1 MEVDAQR
8 SVLVDASQNTFLVN
22 SYSVASKVLAADLI
36 DIEKMQSH
44 FLLSAASLGS
54 QLLKTYDMGPDA
66 NGNPAELTPERLTEF
81 FFSILEGRTQIADL
95 DGSIDIEE
103 IKRAFA

>member
-1 MEVDAQR
+1 ME
-8 SVLVDASQNTFLVN
+8 N
-22 SYSVASKVLAADLI
+22 
-36 DIEKMQSH
+36 H

-54 QLLKTYDMGPDA
+54 QLLKTYEMGPGAD
-66 NGNPAELTPERLTEF
+66 GNSGELTPERLMDF